1 MVDRQRYMEILSG
14 QIRCKRAVPL
24 VTKELEAH
32 IEEQKA
38 DFLAEGMSESEAE
51 ELSVREM
58 GDPVEV
64 GIQMDGIHRPKMNWR
79 LIFVIG
85 LVSAAGLMAWFGLN
99 IRVAGGVN
107 EPQGGIYHL
116 FFRHVIYTAAGFLA
130 MVGICYIDY
139 TWLAA
144 KS

>member
-1 MVDRQRYMEILSG
+1 MEILSG

-58 GDPVEV
+58 GDPVEA

-85 LVSAAGLMAWFGLN
+85 LVSAAGLMAWFPTMILLGKTTAFENFYPAIFALLLSLAAAHFFRKGFRYYVKKGIN
-99 IRVAGGVN
+99 RYSAGG
-107 EPQGGIYHL
+107 H
-116 FFRHVIYTAAGFLA
+116 R
-130 MVGICYIDY
+130 
-139 TWLAA
+139 
-144 KS
+144 S